1 MGAGFVSGVLN
12 LVSVGPG
19 TSDLIVPRAREALA
33 NSEVIIGYE
42 LYLRWIAPWLE
53 GKEIHTPPLTQER
66 ERALLAIETARGGA
80 RVALISSGDIG
91 IYAMAALAFEEM
103 REEDTYAVNVVPG
116 ITAANACASLLG
128 SPLSHDFATLSLSN
142 LMCPWEWIEHRA
154 RHIAAADL
162 ACVLY
167 NVQSNARVEGV
178 YRTLEILLE
187 HKSPETLCGVI
198 RNAYRPEQAV
208 AIHRLGEL
216 SALRFDMLT
225 TIVVG
230 NRFTRRKRE
239 WIFTPR
245 GYNDWVGDEEAQ
257 GRSAN
262 ATATATATG
271 TGTEIA
277 TAAFGPASATGVA
290 AAARGP
296 VPAVA
301 TAPVPSKSAPELPR
315 NAVWLFS
322 GTGDGNALARAL
334 ADRQGPIVVSTASE
348 YGGEIARE
356 DCPGVTVWAG
366 RQGVEA
372 RRRAL
377 LASQAR
383 AIVDATHP
391 FAQQMS
397 EQLIGLSKELS
408 IPYLRYERPSAFDAR
423 SALGAPDAVDIRDAL
438 DPQRALNIRG
448 AMGSLCD
455 SVADAAQRAI
465 GIGQRIFL
473 ATGSKDLATF
483 LNAPGAGQREW
494 FVRITPEPAL
504 VRRAI
509 DLGIPRDHI
518 LAMQGPFSE
527 EFNTALWRDQR
538 IDCVVTKD
546 SGEAGGFSAKARAAA
561 ALKIPLLVIRRPQ
574 VAYPNIATSF
584 EAVGEQ
590 LQSLGLGRAPASA
603 VL

>member
-1 MGAGFVSGVLN
+1 MSGVLN

-33 NSEVIIGYE
+33 NSDVIVGYE

-53 GKEIHTPPLTQER
+53 GKEIHTPQLTQER
-66 ERALLAIETARGGA
+66 ERARLAIEKAREGA
-80 RVALISSGDIG
+80 RVALVSSGDIG
-91 IYAMAALAFEEM
+91 VYAMAALAFEEM
-103 REEDTYAVNVVPG
+103 REDDTYAVNVVPG

-142 LMCPWEWIEHRA
+142 LMCPWEWIEQRA

-178 YRTLEILLE
+178 YRILEILLE
-187 HKSPETLCGVI
+187 HKSPDTLCGVI
-198 RNAYRPEQAV
+198 RNAYRPDQAV
-208 AIHRLGEL
+208 AVYRLGEL
-216 SALRFDMLT
+216 AALRFDMLT
-225 TIVVG
+225 TVVVG

-245 GYNDWVGDEEAQ
+245 GYNDWEKDE
-257 GRSAN
+257 
-262 ATATATATG
+262 
-271 TGTEIA
+271 
-277 TAAFGPASATGVA
+277 
-290 AAARGP
+290 
-296 VPAVA
+296 
-301 TAPVPSKSAPELPR
+301 TAPSVDLPS
-315 NAVWLFS
+315 NAVWVFS
-322 GTGDGNALARAL
+322 GTGDGNALVRAL

-348 YGGEIARE
+348 YGGEVARE

-366 RQGVEA
+366 RQGVET

-377 LASQAR
+377 LGSRAR

-397 EQLIGLSKELS
+397 EQLIGLSRELD
-408 IPYLRYERPSAFDAR
+408 IPYLRYERPSALDPGTR
-423 SALGAPDAVDIRDAL
+423 DGAIRDPGTRDTL
-438 DPQRALNIRG
+438 DRG
-448 AMGSLCD
+448 TLHPSRVLLCD
-455 SVADAAQRAI
+455 SVAEAAERAI
-465 GIGQRIFL
+465 AGGQRIFL

-483 LNAPGAGQREW
+483 LNAANADRRQW

-504 VRRAI
+504 IRRAI
-509 DLGIPRDHI
+509 GLGIPRDHI

-527 EFNTALWRDQR
+527 AFNATLWRDQR

-561 ALKIPLLVIRRPQ
+561 ALDIPLFVIRRPQ
-574 VAYPNIATSF
+574 IAYPRLAASF
-584 EAVGEQ
+584 DEVREQ
-590 LQSLGLGRAPASA
+590 LESLGVTRAIADTVS
-603 VL
+603 